1 MNETVSKIL
10 AELDQYPLHFAFAY
24 AEQND
29 RGEDI
34 LVFSCRELPLRD
46 LIYVPGKKGMTL
58 GWDTERC
65 PLAPAIL
72 AEFRRYWQEEAHWKV
87 NEILEDI
94 ASYRERLAGELSHK
108 ERGEWEQA
116 LRWAQEALEEE
127 TEKVQPWEDYLQE
140 LLAELDASTS
150 PLRTADIPPMLV
162 ERWAWNTPETVE
174 PPFGLPTEDEWEYLC
189 SGGVHTLFP
198 WGDTL
203 ELEPIYNEELD
214 KDVKNAFGLVI
225 GYCCRAE
232 RVSGSRWLLKGDDGG
247 CFLCGGEGD
256 RAAFAYSPYFQYG
269 LPRYPGETDEAL
281 EREMAKR
288 WRRRVLRLT
297 PPEI

>member
-1 MNETVSKIL
+1 MNQTVSQIL
-10 AELDQYPLHFAFAY
+10 DELSQYPLHFAFAN
-24 AEQND
+24 AEPND

-34 LVFSCRELPLRD
+34 LVFSCQELPLRD
-46 LIYVPGKKGMTL
+46 FIYVPGKKGMTL
-58 GWDTERC
+58 GWDTKQC

-72 AEFRRYWQEEAHWKV
+72 AEFRRYYEEEA
-87 NEILEDI
+87 NREISETLEDI
-94 ASYRERLAGELSHK
+94 AYDRNKLEGELSDK

-116 LRWAQEALEEE
+116 LRWAEEALEEARAE
-127 TEKVQPWEDYLQE
+127 APTWEEYLKK
-140 LLAELDASTS
+140 LLDELDANTS

-162 ERWAWNTPETVE
+162 ERWAWNTPETVD
-174 PPFGLPTEDEWEYLC
+174 PPFDLPTEDEWEYLC

-232 RVSGSRWLLKGDDGG
+232 RVSGSRWRLKGDDGG
-247 CFLCGGEGD
+247 CALCGGEGD
-256 RAAFAYSPYFQYG
+256 RAAFGYSPYFQYSI
-269 LPRYPGETDEAL
+269 PRYPGETDEEL
-281 EREMAKR
+281 EEQMAKR
-288 WRRRVLRLT
+288 WRRRILRLT
-297 PPEI
+297 PHGT

>member
-1 MNETVSKIL
+1 MNETVSKIMD
-10 AELDQYPLHFAFAY
+10 ELDQFSLHFAFAY
-24 AEQND
+24 AEPND

-34 LVFSCRELPLRD
+34 LVFTCRELPHREF
-46 LIYVPGKKGMTL
+46 IYVPGKKGMTL
-58 GWDTERC
+58 GWDTKQC

-72 AEFRRYWQEEAHWKV
+72 EEFRRYWQEEAHWKV

-94 ASYRERLAGELSHK
+94 ASYQERLAGELSHK

-127 TEKVQPWEDYLQE
+127 KEKVQPWEDYLQE
-140 LLAELDASTS
+140 LLAELDANTS

-214 KDVKNAFGLVI
+214 NDVKNAFGLVI

-256 RAAFAYSPYFQYG
+256 RAAFAYSPYSSSVS
-269 LPRYPGETDEAL
+269 PG
-281 EREMAKR
+281 
-288 WRRRVLRLT
+288 
-297 PPEI
+297 

>member
-46 LIYVPGKKGMTL
+46 LIYVPGKKDVTL

-127 TEKVQPWEDYLQE
+127 KENVQPWEDYLQE
-140 LLAELDASTS
+140 LLAELDANTS
-150 PLRTADIPPMLV
+150 PLRTADIPPMLA

-232 RVSGSRWLLKGDDGG
+232 RVSDSRWLLKGDDGG
-247 CFLCGGEGD
+247 CALCGGEGD
-256 RAAFAYSPYFQYG
+256 RAAFGYSPYFQYG
-269 LPRYPGETDEAL
+269 LLRFPGETDEEL
-281 EREMAKR
+281 EKEMSKR
-288 WRRRVLRLT
+288 WRRRVLRLS
-297 PPEI
+297 EN

>member
-46 LIYVPGKKGMTL
+46 LIYVPGKKDVTL

-72 AEFRRYWQEEAHWKV
+72 AEFRRYWQEEDHWKV

-127 TEKVQPWEDYLQE
+127 TEKAQPWEDYLQE

-269 LPRYPGETDEAL
+269 IPRYPGETDEAL

>member
-46 LIYVPGKKGMTL
+46 LIYVPGKKDVTL

-127 TEKVQPWEDYLQE
+127 KENVQPWEDYLQE
-140 LLAELDASTS
+140 LLAELDANTS

-232 RVSGSRWLLKGDDGG
+232 RVSDSRWLLKGDDGG
-247 CFLCGGEGD
+247 CALCGGEGD
-256 RAAFAYSPYFQYG
+256 RAAFGYSPYFQYG
-269 LPRYPGETDEAL
+269 LLRFPGETDEEL
-281 EREMAKR
+281 EKEMSKR
-288 WRRRVLRLT
+288 WHRRVLRLS
-297 PPEI
+297 EN

>member
-46 LIYVPGKKGMTL
+46 LIYVPGKKDVTL

-127 TEKVQPWEDYLQE
+127 KENVQPWEDYLQE
-140 LLAELDASTS
+140 LLAELDANTS

-256 RAAFAYSPYFQYG
+256 RAAFGYSPYFQYG
-269 LPRYPGETDEAL
+269 LLRFPGETDEEL
-281 EREMAKR
+281 EKEMSKR
-288 WRRRVLRLT
+288 WRRRVLRLS
-297 PPEI
+297 EN

>member
-46 LIYVPGKKGMTL
+46 LIYVPGKKDVTL
-58 GWDTERC
+58 GWDSERC

-127 TEKVQPWEDYLQE
+127 KENVQPWEDYLQE
-140 LLAELDASTS
+140 LLAELDANTS

-225 GYCCRAE
+225 GYCCQAE

-269 LPRYPGETDEAL
+269 IPRYPGETDEAL

>member
-1 MNETVSKIL
+1 
-10 AELDQYPLHFAFAY
+10 
-24 AEQND
+24 
-29 RGEDI
+29 
-34 LVFSCRELPLRD
+34 
-46 LIYVPGKKGMTL
+46 
-58 GWDTERC
+58 
-65 PLAPAIL
+65 L

-127 TEKVQPWEDYLQE
+127 KENVQPWEDYLQE
-140 LLAELDASTS
+140 LLAELDANTS

-269 LPRYPGETDEAL
+269 IPRYPGETDEAL

>member
-214 KDVKNAFGLVI
+214 EDVKNAFGLVI
-225 GYCCRAE
+225 GYCCQAE

-269 LPRYPGETDEAL
+269 LPRYPGETDEEL

>member
-46 LIYVPGKKGMTL
+46 LIYVPGKKDVTL

-127 TEKVQPWEDYLQE
+127 KENVQPWEDYLQE
-140 LLAELDASTS
+140 LLAELDANTS

-232 RVSGSRWLLKGDDGG
+232 RVSDSRWLLKGDDGG
-247 CFLCGGEGD
+247 CALCGGEGD
-256 RAAFAYSPYFQYG
+256 RAAFGYSPYFQYG
-269 LPRYPGETDEAL
+269 LLRFPGETDEEL
-281 EREMAKR
+281 EKEMSKR
-288 WRRRVLRLT
+288 WRRRVLRLS
-297 PPEI
+297 EN

>member
-46 LIYVPGKKGMTL
+46 LIYVPGKKDVTL

-127 TEKVQPWEDYLQE
+127 KENVQPWEDYLQE
-140 LLAELDASTS
+140 LLAELDANTS

-203 ELEPIYNEELD
+203 ELEPIYNETFD

-256 RAAFAYSPYFQYG
+256 RAAFAYSPYFQYSI
-269 LPRYPGETDEAL
+269 PRYPGKTDEAL

>member
-46 LIYVPGKKGMTL
+46 LIYVPGKKDVTL

-127 TEKVQPWEDYLQE
+127 KENVQPWEDYLQE
-140 LLAELDASTS
+140 LLAELDANTS

-256 RAAFAYSPYFQYG
+256 RAAFAYSPYFQYSI
-269 LPRYPGETDEAL
+269 PRYPGETDEEL
-281 EREMAKR
+281 EEQMAKR
-288 WRRRVLRLT
+288 WRRRILRLT
-297 PPEI
+297 PHGT

>member
-1 MNETVSKIL
+1 
-10 AELDQYPLHFAFAY
+10 
-24 AEQND
+24 
-29 RGEDI
+29 
-34 LVFSCRELPLRD
+34 
-46 LIYVPGKKGMTL
+46 MTL

-72 AEFRRYWQEEAHWKV
+72 AEFRRYWQEEAHRKV
-87 NEILEDI
+87 NEILKDI

-127 TEKVQPWEDYLQE
+127 TEKAQPWEDYLKA
-140 LLAELDASTS
+140 LLDELDANTS
-150 PLRTADIPPMLV
+150 PLRTADIPPMLA

-203 ELEPIYNEELD
+203 ELEPIYNETFD

-232 RVSGSRWLLKGDDGG
+232 RVSDSRWLLKGDDGG

-256 RAAFAYSPYFQYG
+256 RAAFGYSPYFQYG
-269 LPRYPGETDEAL
+269 LLRFPGESDEEL
-281 EREMAKR
+281 EKEMSKR
-288 WRRRVLRLT
+288 WRRRVLRLS
-297 PPEI
+297 EN

>member
-46 LIYVPGKKGMTL
+46 LIYVPGKKGVTL

-94 ASYRERLAGELSHK
+94 ASYQERLAGELSHK

-127 TEKVQPWEDYLQE
+127 KKKVQPWEDYLQE
-140 LLAELDASTS
+140 LLAELDANTS

-232 RVSGSRWLLKGDDGG
+232 RVSDSRWLLKGDDGG

-256 RAAFAYSPYFQYG
+256 RAAFGYSPYFQYG
-269 LPRYPGETDEAL
+269 LLRFPGESDEEL
-281 EREMAKR
+281 EKEMSKR
-288 WRRRVLRLT
+288 WRRRVLRLS
-297 PPEI
+297 EN

>member
-46 LIYVPGKKGMTL
+46 LIYVPGKKDVTL

-214 KDVKNAFGLVI
+214 EDVKNAFGLVI
-225 GYCCRAE
+225 GYCCQAE

-269 LPRYPGETDEAL
+269 IPRYPGETDEAL

-297 PPEI
+297 PSEI

>member
-46 LIYVPGKKGMTL
+46 LIYVPGKKDVTL

-94 ASYRERLAGELSHK
+94 ASYQERLAGELSHK

-127 TEKVQPWEDYLQE
+127 KEKVQPWEGYLKA
-140 LLAELDASTS
+140 LLAELDANTS

-232 RVSGSRWLLKGDDGG
+232 RVSDSRWLLKGDDGG
-247 CFLCGGEGD
+247 CALCGGEGD
-256 RAAFAYSPYFQYG
+256 RAAFGYSPYFQYG
-269 LPRYPGETDEAL
+269 LLRFPGESDEEL
-281 EREMAKR
+281 EKEMSKR
-288 WRRRVLRLT
+288 WRRRVLRLS
-297 PPEI
+297 EN

>member
-46 LIYVPGKKGMTL
+46 LIYVPGKKDVTL

-108 ERGEWEQA
+108 GRGEWEQA

-127 TEKVQPWEDYLQE
+127 KENVQPWEDYLQE
-140 LLAELDASTS
+140 LLAELDANTS

-256 RAAFAYSPYFQYG
+256 RAAFAYSPYFQYSI
-269 LPRYPGETDEAL
+269 PRYPGKTDEAL

>member
-46 LIYVPGKKGMTL
+46 LIYVPGKKDVTL

-127 TEKVQPWEDYLQE
+127 KENVQPWEDYLQE
-140 LLAELDASTS
+140 LLAELDANTS

-297 PPEI
+297 PSEI

>member
-46 LIYVPGKKGMTL
+46 LIYVPGKKDVTL

-65 PLAPAIL
+65 PLAPASL

-127 TEKVQPWEDYLQE
+127 KENVQPWEDYLQE
-140 LLAELDASTS
+140 LLAELDANTS

-232 RVSGSRWLLKGDDGG
+232 RVSDSRWLLKGDDGG
-247 CFLCGGEGD
+247 CALCGGEGD
-256 RAAFAYSPYFQYG
+256 RAAFGYSPYFQYG
-269 LPRYPGETDEAL
+269 LLRFPGESDEEL
-281 EREMAKR
+281 EKEMSKR
-288 WRRRVLRLT
+288 WRRRVLRLS
-297 PPEI
+297 EN

>member
-46 LIYVPGKKGMTL
+46 LIYVPGKKDVTL

-72 AEFRRYWQEEAHWKV
+72 AEFRRYWQEEAHRKV
-87 NEILEDI
+87 NEILKDI

-127 TEKVQPWEDYLQE
+127 KENVQPWEDYLQE
-140 LLAELDASTS
+140 LLAELDANTS

-203 ELEPIYNEELD
+203 ELEPIYNETFD

-232 RVSGSRWLLKGDDGG
+232 RVSDSRWLLKGDDGG

-269 LPRYPGETDEAL
+269 IPRYPGETDEAL